1 MTDTRKPRVLIF
13 DDDTSI
19 LSVFEKFFSLKGYE
33 VFSFAEPEF
42 CPIYKGDGE
51 ACAKAK
57 PCADLI
63 ITDFS
68 MPGMNGAE
76 LLERQ
81 ESEGCTLDIRHK
93 AILSGYIPDDEKER
107 VESLGCAVYQKPLR
121 LSELSPWLEACE
133 GRMDL
138 SRPVG
143 IMRRESRFATEEK
156 IMYQCGDRDQAL
168 RGTVVNISDSGL
180 CLKVDNPL
188 PGSRTIRINTDLA
201 NCCQSADVKWIREAD
216 DNVFLVGVTCS

>member
-1 MTDTRKPRVLIF
+1 MTTLRRPRLLIF
-13 DDDTSI
+13 DDDVAI

-33 VFSFAEPEF
+33 VFPFAEPQF
-42 CPIYKGDGE
+42 CPIYKGSSMG
-51 ACAKAK
+51 CAKTK
-57 PCADLI
+57 PCADLM

-81 ESEGCTLDIRHK
+81 EREGCTLDIRNK
-93 AILSGYIPDDEKER
+93 AIVSGYIPDEDRER

-121 LSELSPWLEACE
+121 LSELSPWLKACE

-143 IMRRESRFATEEK
+143 IMRRESRYDTEEK
-156 IMYQCGDRDQAL
+156 IMYHCGDRNEAL
-168 RGTVVNISDSGL
+168 WGTVVNISDSGL
-180 CLKVDNPL
+180 CLRVDNPL
-188 PGSRTIRINTDLA
+188 PGSRTIKINTDLA
-201 NCCQSADVKWIREAD
+201 NCCQSGDVRWVREAD
-216 DNVFLVGVTCS
+216 NNVFMVGLTCS